1 LLVVW
6 PGLSL
11 KDYLEG
17 REAQHNELMM
27 RVYGG
32 KSAMRL
38 DDDTTYL
45 DSEVSRSVLGLR
57 PAPAYRLL
65 HCVLL

>member
-1 LLVVW
+1 VLCLTAVIT
-6 PGLSL
+6 GLSL

-32 KSAMRL
+32 KNAMRL

-45 DSEVSRSVLGLR
+45 DSEVG
-57 PAPAYRLL
+57 P
-65 HCVLL
+65 

>member
-1 LLVVW
+1 VAA
-6 PGLSL
+6 GLSL

-17 REAQHNELMM
+17 REAQHNELLM

-32 KSAMRL
+32 KNAMRL

-45 DSEVSRSVLGLR
+45 DSEVSGCVEQVGVAAGLF
-57 PAPAYRLL
+57 LL
-65 HCVLL
+65 V